1 MASTWTTTKTPGI
14 RYRLHK
20 SRRNGVQFDKYFAIR
35 FYVDGKRIEQGLG
48 WNSEGWTE
56 KKAAA
61 VLAELKANITLGTGP
76 RTLQEKRKEQRDE
89 LEEKR
94 REEEKD
100 RIKNISFHEVWTTS
114 YFPFIE
120 ANRRSQRAIDT
131 EEILYR
137 LWIRPVIGDLPLA
150 KVAAIPHI
158 ETLKKNMKAAQKSAR
173 TIRYALDVI
182 RQVYNHADH
191 KNIYRGRNPA
201 AGKQVKRPREDNR
214 RNRFLT
220 SEESDLLLK
229 TLRPKSAD
237 THDMTLLS
245 LRAGLRFGEITTLK
259 WGDVDVFTGEG
270 ILKDTK
276 SGKNRPIF
284 LTDDVKLMLAR
295 RRPGN
300 VKPGDLVFPDQN
312 GAQIKKISKTFGR
325 TLDALGLNQG
335 VVDPRDKV
343 VFHTLRR
350 TFATWLLQQGT
361 NIYYIQK
368 LLGHADISTTTRYLD
383 ADAEAMKNEVMRL
396 QKG

>member
-1 MASTWTTTKTPGI
+1 MTTTRQATKTAGVRFKWHP
-14 RYRLHK
+14 
-20 SRRNGVQFDKYFAIR
+20 SRRHGVSFDKYFSIR
-35 FYVDGKRIEQGLG
+35 YRVDGKLREEGLG
-48 WNSEGWTE
+48 WSSEGWSE

-61 VLAELKANITLGTGP
+61 VLAELKANITLGAGP
-76 RTLQEKRKEQRDE
+76 LTLQEKRKEQSDE
-89 LEEKR
+89 KKEKQLKEEQ
-94 REEEKD
+94 D
-100 RIKNISFHEVWTTS
+100 RIKNISFHQVWTTS
-114 YFPFIE
+114 YFPFIKS
-120 ANRRSQRAIDT
+120 NRRSQRAIDT

-137 LWIRPVIGDLPLA
+137 LWISPVISDLPLA
-150 KVAAIPHI
+150 KIATIPHI
-158 ETLKKNMKAAQKSAR
+158 ETIKKNMKVAQKSAR
-173 TIRYALDVI
+173 TTRYALDVI
-182 RQVYNHADH
+182 RQVYNHADQ

-220 SEESDLLLK
+220 SDESELLLK
-229 TLRPKSAD
+229 TLLSRSVD
-237 THDMTLLS
+237 VHDMALLS

-284 LTDDVKLMLAR
+284 LTNDVKLMLAR
-295 RRPGN
+295 RRP
-300 VKPGDLVFPDQN
+300 VDAKPVSLVFPDQN
-312 GAQIKKISKTFGR
+312 GTQIKKISKSFGR
-325 TLDALGLNQG
+325 TLDDLGFNHG

-383 ADAEAMKNEVMRL
+383 ADTEAMKIEVLKL
-396 QKG
+396 QKI